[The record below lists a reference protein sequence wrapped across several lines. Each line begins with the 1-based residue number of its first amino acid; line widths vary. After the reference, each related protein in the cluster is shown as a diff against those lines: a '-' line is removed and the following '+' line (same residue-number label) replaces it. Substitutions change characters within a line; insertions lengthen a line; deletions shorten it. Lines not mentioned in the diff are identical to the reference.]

1 MLGTTLPGYSQTA
14 NLVVAQESK
23 YLPVPIELFPMCS
36 PSHEDGHHLFERSK
50 YMLVIFGA
58 NGSRMRLYH
67 LGVCRHQ
74 GEEIRHVERIETRCR
89 AKPPN
94 PPQCVVEF

>member
-36 PSHEDGHHLFERSK
+36 PSHEDGHHLFKSSN
-50 YMLVIFGA
+50 YMLVILRA
-58 NGSRMRLYH
+58 NGSRMDLH
-67 LGVCRHQ
+67 DLGVCRHQ
-74 GEEIRHVERIETRCR
+74 REEIHHVE
-89 AKPPN
+89 
-94 PPQCVVEF
+94 